1 MVVPDY
7 GGINLILSVLENS
20 LLCGLLFVSSL
31 LQLYLDR
38 EGGVRSALWPYRRL
52 TTADEKVDKTELTE
66 WRPPPTCSVLLI
78 SPSSMLV

>member
-1 MVVPDY
+1 MSGEATLCKIVLPDY

-38 EGGVRSALWPYRRL
+38 EGGGQREGSISYSSHL
-52 TTADEKVDKTELTE
+52 T
-66 WRPPPTCSVLLI
+66 
-78 SPSSMLV
+78 